1 MAPVR
6 VLVPTCGGANTGLEE
21 SVCAGTCPTQEI
33 MGLSKGLD
41 RGLTLQPLSQG
52 CVGQSPADAATH

>member
-1 MAPVR
+1 MTPVR

-41 RGLTLQPLSQG
+41 RGLTLQPLSQAS
-52 CVGQSPADAATH
+52 V